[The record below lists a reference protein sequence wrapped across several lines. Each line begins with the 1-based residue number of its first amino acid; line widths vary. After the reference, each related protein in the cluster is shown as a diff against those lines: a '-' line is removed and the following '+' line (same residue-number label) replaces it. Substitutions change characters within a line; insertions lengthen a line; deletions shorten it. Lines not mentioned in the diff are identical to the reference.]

1 MIYRPDGPNSLRS
14 RSIPPPPF
22 CGIGIFIYKQIYT
35 MSKIIRL
42 TESDLI
48 RLVKRVIKEQDSS
61 FGDNISL
68 NLKYYKEFSDC
79 YKTHFGTTMDTPI
92 QNGCKSFI
100 NDPIKKGIQN
110 GDSCYKALTRGYSNQ
125 SALDKKIGEFINCF
139 KSKTFL

>member
-1 MIYRPDGPNSLRS
+1 MGR
-14 RSIPPPPF
+14 
-22 CGIGIFIYKQIYT
+22 
-35 MSKIIRL
+35 IIRL
-42 TESDLI
+42 TERDLT
-48 RLVKRVIKEQDSS
+48 RLVRRVIEEQDSS
-61 FGDNISL
+61 FGDNIEL

>member
-1 MIYRPDGPNSLRS
+1 M
-14 RSIPPPPF
+14 
-22 CGIGIFIYKQIYT
+22 K
-35 MSKIIRL
+35 KIIRL
-42 TESDLI
+42 TESDLTRI
-48 RLVKRVIKEQDSS
+48 VKRVIEEQDSS
-61 FGDNISL
+61 FGDNIEL

-139 KSKTFL
+139 KSKTFDKAKYE

>member
-1 MIYRPDGPNSLRS
+1 
-14 RSIPPPPF
+14 
-22 CGIGIFIYKQIYT
+22 

-61 FGDNISL
+61 FGDNINL

-100 NDPIKKGIQN
+100 NDPITKGIQN
-110 GDSCYKALTRGYSNQ
+110 GDSCYKALTRGNSNP
-125 SALDKKIGEFINCF
+125 SALDKQIGGFINCF
-139 KSKTFL
+139 KSKTFK